1 MTTYRLYE
9 DDLVTY
15 VDIPGFQF
23 GDSSDWQRGQDQAT
37 TVSGHITVI
46 DRSWKSRTVAGLI
59 SNMTHE
65 QMQDVREFFTDTLEM
80 AINVFYVRI
89 DNQRVGTGWNR
100 FKVPIYAG
108 ATVAGEPIDEGDGY
122 TAGER
127 ILADYIWLG
136 PLRLKTPNLKF
147 TERGGPGGGT
157 FEVSIVAVRENA

>member
-9 DDLVTY
+9 DDLATY

-23 GDSSDWQRGQDQAT
+23 GDSSEWRRGQDQAT
-37 TVSGHITVI
+37 TVSGHIAAV

-59 SNMTHE
+59 TGLTHE

-80 AINVFYVRI
+80 AINQFYIRI
-89 DNQRVGTGWNR
+89 ENQRDGSGWNQ

-108 ATVAGEPIDEGDGY
+108 ATVAGTAVDAGDGY

-127 ILADYIWLG
+127 IPADYMWLG
-136 PLRLKTPNLKF
+136 PLRLQSQNLKF
-147 TERGGPGGGT
+147 IERQGDGGGT
-157 FEVSIVAVRENA
+157 FEVSIVAVRENV